1 MAKVQANGI
10 EIEYELFGPEG
21 GAPLLLIM
29 GLASQLTRWPM
40 ALVERL
46 VGEGYRVIR
55 YDNRDI
61 GLSSGFDTAPTP
73 DLPTVFAALAKGQD
87 PGAPYLLSDMADD
100 AAGLLD
106 ALGIARA
113 HVAGVSMGGMIAQML
128 AAQHP
133 AKVLSL
139 VSVMS
144 TTGNPAVPPATPE
157 AQAVLFSRP
166 EKTDIDSLTE
176 HALKSQIAI
185 QSPAWPVVAD
195 EVRPRLRADIERAYH
210 PAGVLRQMI
219 AVIASGDRREALKT
233 ITAPTVVLHGA
244 DDPLVRLDGGRDTA
258 ATIPGAELRIVEGM
272 GHDLPAGVFD
282 AFVEAVKAATAR
294 ATALAKPPA

>member
-10 EIEYELFGPEG
+10 EIEYEVFGADS

-29 GLASQLTRWPM
+29 GLGQQLTRWSM
-40 ALVERL
+40 SLVDRL
-46 VGEGYRVIR
+46 VSEGYRVVR
-55 YDNRDI
+55 FDNRDI
-61 GLSSGFDTAPTP
+61 GLSTGFDAVATP
-73 DLPTVFAALAKGQD
+73 DLPTVFGALAEGRD

-113 HVAGVSMGGMIAQML
+113 HVAGVSMGGMIGQML

-133 AKVLSL
+133 SKVLSL

-157 AQAVLFSRP
+157 AQAVLFARP
-166 EKTDIDSLTE
+166 EAMDLESLTE
-176 HALKSQIAI
+176 HALKTQIAI
-185 QSPAWPVVAD
+185 QSPAWPVD
-195 EVRPRLRADIERAYH
+195 PLTERPALRAAIQRAYH
-210 PAGVLRQMI
+210 PMGVLRQMI
-219 AVIASGDRREALKT
+219 AVLASGDRREALKT

-244 DDPLVRLDGGRDTA
+244 DDPLVRVEGGRDTA

-272 GHDLPAGVFD
+272 GHDLPAAAHD
-282 AFVEAVKAATAR
+282 AFIDAVKAATAR
-294 ATALAKPPA
+294 ARQPA